1 MPPGGDRSSMKAS
14 GDRDSRAKP
23 GEAALR
29 PEGFVT
35 TRWSVVRAAGV
46 GAGSTGREALSEL
59 CQTYWYP
66 LYAFL
71 RRRGHQPEEAQDL
84 TQAFFTHLL
93 EGRVLSAAD
102 AARGRFR
109 SFLLQSLKNFLSTER
124 RRRFAQKRGG
134 GRPMLSLDYQSG
146 EDRYRL
152 EPADPLTP
160 ERLFDRRWALT
171 LLEQGLA
178 ELRRE
183 YETSGRGALFAA
195 LESHL
200 EGRPGTT
207 AYAELGSR
215 LGMSEG
221 AVKAAAHRL
230 RRRYRELLRRAIAET
245 VSTPE
250 DIEDELRDLL
260 NALS

>member
-1 MPPGGDRSSMKAS
+1 MPRGGDSSSVENS
-14 GDRDSRAKP
+14 GAHNWGSEPEEPAV
-23 GEAALR
+23 R
-29 PEGFVT
+29 PQGFAT
-35 TRWSVVRAAGV
+35 TRWSVVRAAGL
-46 GAGSTGREALSEL
+46 GEGSAGQEALSVL

-71 RRRGHQPEEAQDL
+71 RRHGHQPAEAQDL

-93 EGRVLSAAD
+93 EGRVLAAAD

-134 GRPMLSLDYQSG
+134 GRRMLSLDFPSG
-146 EDRYRL
+146 EERYRL

-160 ERLFDRRWALT
+160 ERLFDRRWALM
-171 LLEQGLA
+171 LLEEALA
-178 ELRRE
+178 QLQWE
-183 YETSGRGALFAA
+183 YESTGRGELFAA
-195 LESHL
+195 LQPHL
-200 EGRPGTT
+200 QGEPD
-207 AYAELGSR
+207 ALPFVELGRR
-215 LGMSEG
+215 LESSEG
-221 AVKAAAHRL
+221 AIKVAAHRL
-230 RRRYRELLRRAIAET
+230 RRRYRELLRQQIAET

-250 DIEDELRDLL
+250 EVDDELRDLQ